1 LDTSGSGSVATG
13 RPAEAGAWRDLVLV
27 VVATTLTFVLAGRFE
42 LSEGIGGWLTHFER
56 YQLDE
61 LPAAI
66 IVMIAGLAWFSWR
79 RSRHAAR
86 EMTLR
91 LAAQEALNAQQAH
104 FRELFHEDL
113 SGNML
118 ADGDGTI
125 RLANPELARILGH
138 AAPADA
144 IGRRIADFYADA
156 TLWARDLEALGRG
169 ERIET
174 SGLRLAR
181 TDGSVVSVIARL
193 SRRRGPSGRVEI
205 HGFFA
210 DVTALEDV
218 RTALATALAENR
230 LLAQRGI
237 EMLEEERR
245 HIARELHD
253 EMGQWLNALKIDAV
267 SIRDRGDMPQDVRV
281 TAQSIVELSDHVYD
295 VARELMRRL
304 RPVALDELG
313 LVSALQ
319 YSIEQW
325 RRRQPGVRCAFDA
338 DDRAENLGEV
348 VNITLYRMVQECLTN
363 IAKHAGASEVE
374 IGIAFEEGGV
384 AVAVFVRD
392 NGCGFDSREPR
403 AGLGLV
409 GLRERIESLGGRF
422 SVEGGPG
429 RGTEV
434 RARVPAGPVDTVD
447 ASANAVSTG
456 PGEAGVQA

>member
-1 LDTSGSGSVATG
+1 MDTPSSDSPVGV
-13 RPAEAGAWRDLVLV
+13 RPAEAGAWRDLA
-27 VVATTLTFVLAGRFE
+27 VVAVATGLTFALAGRVE
-42 LSEGIGGWLTHFER
+42 LSERIGGWLTHFER

-79 RSRHAAR
+79 RSQHAAR
-86 EMTLR
+86 EMKLR

-104 FRELFHEDL
+104 FRELFREDL

-125 RLANPELARILGH
+125 RLANPELARILGC
-138 AAPADA
+138 ATPDDA
-144 IGRRIADFYADA
+144 IGRRVGDFYADA
-156 TLWARDLEALGRG
+156 DLWHRHVEALDRG
-169 ERIET
+169 ERIES
-174 SGLRLAR
+174 SGLRLTRA
-181 TDGSVVSVIARL
+181 DGSSVSVIARL
-193 SRRRGPSGRVEI
+193 SRRRGPSGGEEV

-210 DVTALEDV
+210 DVTALEAV
-218 RTALATALAENR
+218 GTALATALDENR
-230 LLAQRGI
+230 QLAQRGI
-237 EMLEEERR
+237 EMLEAERR

-267 SIRDRGDMPQDVRV
+267 SIRDRADMPQDVRG

-319 YSIEQW
+319 YSVEQW
-325 RRRQPGVRCAFDA
+325 RRRQPGVRCTFAA

-363 IAKHAGASEVE
+363 IAKHAAASEVD
-374 IGIAFEEGGV
+374 IAIAFEEDAG
-384 AVAVFVRD
+384 AVTVVVRD
-392 NGCGFDSREPR
+392 NGVGFDGREPR
-403 AGLGLV
+403 GGLGLV

-422 SVEGGPG
+422 WVDGGPE
-429 RGTEV
+429 RGTAV
-434 RARVPAGPVDTVD
+434 HARLPV
-447 ASANAVSTG
+447 
-456 PGEAGVQA
+456 GEAGVDA